1 VESTVKDWRPTASL
15 DTLKLRASLLAVAR
29 RHFAERGVLEVE
41 TPALTT
47 AGVTDVHLD
56 SVLASAPAARW
67 RGYLATSPEY
77 PMKRLLAAGSGD
89 VFQICHVFRD
99 GERGRMHN
107 PEFTM
112 IEWYRVGFDV
122 GVLMNDVET
131 LLGAM
136 LAPHRSPGAWRP
148 AMRLS
153 YREAMR
159 RHSGI
164 DAFDDPISKIRAV
177 LQERGVTPPAGLG
190 DERDPWLDLVMSTLV
205 GPQLGRGALCF
216 VHDYPASQAALAR
229 QRSTEPP
236 TAERFEA
243 YFDGIELANGFHE
256 LADPAEQ
263 RARFQADQAARR
275 GAGRESPAIDER
287 LLAALEAGLPDCSGV
302 ALGFDRVVMLA
313 CGAKSI
319 DEVIAFPADRA

>member
-1 VESTVKDWRPTASL
+1 MKSTVKDWRPTASL
-15 DTLKLRASLLAVAR
+15 DTLRLRASLLAVAR
-29 RHFAERGVLEVE
+29 RHFAERDVLEVE
-41 TPALTT
+41 TPALST

-56 SVLASAPAARW
+56 CAVASAPALGW
-67 RGYLATSPEY
+67 HGYLATSPEY

-89 VFQICHVFRD
+89 IFQICHVFRD

-112 IEWYRVGFDV
+112 IEWYRRGFDIDL
-122 GVLMNDVET
+122 LMNDVEA

-136 LAPHRSPGAWRP
+136 LAPGRSPGAWRP

-164 DAFDDPISKIRAV
+164 DAFEDSISTMRKV
-177 LQERGVTPPAGLG
+177 LQERGVTPPADLG
-190 DERDPWLDLVMSTLV
+190 EERDSWLDLVMSTLV
-205 GPQLGRGALCF
+205 GPRLGQGALCF
-216 VHDYPASQAALAR
+216 VYGYPASQAALAR
-229 QRSTEPP
+229 LRSTEPP

-243 YFDGIELANGFHE
+243 YLDGVELANGFRE
-256 LADPAEQ
+256 LTDPVEQ
-263 RARFQADQAARR
+263 RVRFEADQAARR
-275 GAGRESPAIDER
+275 AAGREVPAIDEQ
-287 LLAALEAGLPDCSGV
+287 LLAALEAGLPDCAGV